1 MNTKDKA
8 IAVIRNVLDLRPHEH
23 EPVALW
29 VRAKGTAQIYV
40 VTAIRDG
47 RVYTYEVELYAGR
60 THTLSLLCTGQMFN
74 A

>member
-1 MNTKDKA
+1 MNSKEKA
-8 IAVIRNVLDLRPHEH
+8 ISVVRDALSLRPHEH

-47 RVYTYEVELYAGR
+47 RVYTYEVEIYAGR
-60 THTLSLLCTGQMFN
+60 THTLSLLCTAPLFN
-74 A
+74 G